1 MLLSVDDDALSFMA
15 AMSDFI
21 VVISELRAFNISIT
35 SAMVGSLMVAG
46 CGADAVD
53 AAGDGGLLWWWAAAV
68 VDWTERVGEDCRERE
83 RLEAD
88 TRLSRAANP

>member
-1 MLLSVDDDALSFMA
+1 MA

-21 VVISELRAFNISIT
+21 VDSSEVRAFSISIT
-35 SAMVGSLMVAG
+35 SAIVGSLMVAG
-46 CGADAVD
+46 CGADAED
-53 AAGDGGLLWWWAAAV
+53 DGGDGGLLGWWAAAV
-68 VDWTERVGEDCRERE
+68 VDWVERVGEDRRE